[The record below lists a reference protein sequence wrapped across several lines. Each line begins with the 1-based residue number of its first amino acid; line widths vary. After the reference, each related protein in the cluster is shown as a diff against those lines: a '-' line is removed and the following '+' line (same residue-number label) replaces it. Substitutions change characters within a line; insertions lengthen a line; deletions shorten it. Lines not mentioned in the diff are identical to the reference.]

1 MTMSLLGASSD
12 EVAAYQLGRQASEVE
27 ATNRRALRTLFGP
40 RTPDVDVNAVV
51 AQNHALAAENA
62 HLKLLLEAVRRDFS
76 ECEQAY
82 AKLDAWADIAAKKL
96 KQHGL

>member
-1 MTMSLLGASSD
+1 MTMSLLGGSSA

-40 RTPDVDVNAVV
+40 RTPDVDANAVV
-51 AQNHALAAENA
+51 TQNHVLAAENA
-62 HLKLLLEAVRRDFS
+62 QLKDQLAKARLQLAEVERD
-76 ECEQAY
+76 Y
-82 AKLDAWADIAAKKL
+82 AELDAWADVAAKKL

>member
-12 EVAAYQLGRQASEVE
+12 EVAAYQRGRQASEVE
-27 ATNRRALRTLFGP
+27 ATNRRALQTLFGP
-40 RTPDVDVNAVV
+40 RTPHVDVNAVV

-62 HLKLLLEAVRRDFS
+62 RLKASLVSTERNLLGLEND
-76 ECEQAY
+76 Y
-82 AKLDAWADIAAKKL
+82 AELRAWADMASRKL